1 MNNLDLK
8 DLVILDVLEY
18 NELMERISKGNK
30 KYYENEK
37 LYKIYEKYYWKNIK
51 EQKTYDLKNIQDY
64 CIKNEGC
71 RNCPFYLGD
80 YECQLRSL
88 FSELDWFPTAWDL
101 EEIECLLKR

>member
-1 MNNLDLK
+1 MEVKVNVEVRDIMKVLK
-8 DLVILDVLEY
+8 
-18 NELMERISKGNK
+18 S
-30 KYYENEK
+30 
-37 LYKIYEKYYWKNIK
+37 
-51 EQKTYDLKNIQDY
+51 IQDY